1 MSKSIRI
8 WMTVAVL
15 VAVAGSVRADSWDV
29 NTQNDDAA
37 ATTEN
42 ELMHGSNQVHDLGAV
57 GGVADVDH
65 YKMGQRPYSSWE
77 VVVDATSADLNN
89 APTAG
94 IALQRLVSGSTTVL
108 QSAVPVTS
116 TLNFN
121 QSLRWQNAS
130 SNTVADEAIRVSS
143 SSCTTGCG
151 SDDVYRIRAFETTY
165 SIARFN
171 NSPTQTTVV
180 LVQNTAPYPVSGTM
194 YFWNASGALVTP
206 YAFTLAPKA
215 LAIVTPGTVPAIAD
229 QAGSVTISN
238 TGRYGDLAGKAVAL
252 EPATG
257 YAFDT
262 PLVHRAN

>member
-1 MSKSIRI
+1 MSKSTRI

-15 VAVAGSVRADSWDV
+15 AVGAGAVRADSWDV
-29 NTQNDDAA
+29 NTQNDNAA

-42 ELMHGSNQVHDLGAV
+42 ELMHGSNQVHDLGAIA
-57 GGVADVDH
+57 GVADVDH
-65 YKMGQRPYSSWE
+65 YRIGQRPYSSWE
-77 VVVDATSADLNN
+77 VVVDATSADLND
-89 APTAG
+89 PTAG
-94 IALQRLVSGSTTVL
+94 ITLQRLVSAGTTVL

-121 QSLRWQNAS
+121 QSLRWQNTTGS
-130 SNTVADEAIRVSS
+130 TVSDQAIKVSS

-151 SDDVYRIRAFETTY
+151 ADDVYRIRAFETTY

-171 NSPTQTTVV
+171 NSPSQTTVV
-180 LVQNTAPYPVSGTM
+180 LVQNTAPYAVSGTM
-194 YFWNASGALVTP
+194 YFWNASGVLVTP
-206 YAFTLAPKA
+206 YPFTLAPKA
-215 LAIVTPGTVPAIAD
+215 LAIVTPGTIPAIAD

-238 TGRYGDLAGKAVAL
+238 TGRYGDLSGKAVAL

-257 YAFDT
+257 YSFDT

>member
-1 MSKSIRI
+1 MSKSTRI

-15 VAVAGSVRADSWDV
+15 AAGAHAVRADSWDV
-29 NTQNDDAA
+29 NTQNDNAA

-42 ELMHGSNQVHDLGAV
+42 ELMHGSNQVHDLGAL

-65 YKMGQRPYSSWE
+65 YRIGQRPYSSWE
-77 VVVDATSADLNN
+77 VVVDATSADLND
-89 APTAG
+89 AAAG
-94 IALQRLVSGSTTVL
+94 LLLQRVDATGATVL
-108 QSAVPVTS
+108 QGASPVTS

-121 QSLRWQNAS
+121 QSLRWQNTSGSA
-130 SNTVADEAIRVSS
+130 VADQLIRVSS

-151 SDDVYRIRAFETTY
+151 TDDVYRIRAFETTY

-171 NSPTQTTVV
+171 NSSGQTTVV
-180 LVQNTAPYPVSGTM
+180 LVQNTAPYAVAGTL
-194 YFWNASGALVTP
+194 YFWNASGGLITS
-206 YAFTLAPKA
+206 YAFSLAPKA
-215 LAIVTPGTVPAIAD
+215 LAVVTAGTVPGIAD
-229 QAGSVTISN
+229 QAGSVTLSN
-238 TGRYGDLAGKAVAL
+238 TGRYGDLSGKAVAL